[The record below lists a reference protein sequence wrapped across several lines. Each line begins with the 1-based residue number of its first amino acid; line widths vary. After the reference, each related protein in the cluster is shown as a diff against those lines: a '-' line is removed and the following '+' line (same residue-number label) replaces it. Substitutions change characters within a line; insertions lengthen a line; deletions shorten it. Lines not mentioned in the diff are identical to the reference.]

1 MLITGFPSLKL
12 HVAHFTASASRK
24 KNYFLQNG
32 RAETGF
38 LNFYFKK
45 ILSFFLDE
53 KIEMYVWK
61 NFLVSILSNLNM
73 DEKKSTK
80 TEVLKLRLSY

>member
-12 HVAHFTASASRK
+12 HIAHFTASASRK

-61 NFLVSILSNLNM
+61 NFLVSVLSNLNM
-73 DEKKSTK
+73 DEK
-80 TEVLKLRLSY
+80 